1 MNQMRIQRSYISKYF
16 LCLFVFGLLTASV
29 QVQSAGSVSDFTSQF
44 SIADAIA
51 QADSNQTEASDAE
64 EQYYTYKDGDV
75 EKYVILRKDLVLER
89 YDPNQSDNT
98 KVLPKDAIILD
109 DGKLRI
115 VKRQSWHQEGDKDLF
130 PVFESMSG
138 SLMAL
143 PGGVALV
150 FDPNLSKSRIN
161 AFFIS
166 HGIDLAKVSRMEYAK
181 DIFVIETEPG
191 FPALELANE
200 LAMAKQV
207 IISTPDWWSNEIGL
221 YSAPAPNK

>member
-29 QVQSAGSVSDFTSQF
+29 QVQSADGVSDFTSKF

-51 QADSNQTEASDAE
+51 QADSNQTEESDAE

-138 SLMAL
+138 SIKAL
-143 PGGVALV
+143 PGGVLL
-150 FDPNLSKSRIN
+150 FFESELSQQESN
-161 AFFIS
+161 AFFIRNN
-166 HGIDLAKVSRMEYAK
+166 IDLVKVSRMDDAM
-181 DIFVIETEPG
+181 DAFFIDTDPG
-191 FPALELANE
+191 LPSLELANQ
-200 LAMAKQV
+200 LAEAERV
-207 IISTPDWWSNEIGL
+207 IISVPNWWSGDIRL
-221 YSAPAPNK
+221 QIFPAH